1 MNILLINGSPKRK
14 ESASARLLEGMIPLF
29 HSNVTKTLSLFA
41 GSVLSE
47 REWDA
52 VMQAD
57 VLVFFFP
64 LYVDGIPSHLLYHMH
79 TVQQMAA
86 ERDMCTLSVYA
97 VVNCGF
103 FEGEQTRYALQMVEN
118 WCIRCGFSWKDG
130 LGIGGGG
137 MLTAV
142 SNLSS
147 HHGPLGPVFDGLY
160 ALSDTI
166 REQEYFKNQFLSPA
180 FPRLFYK
187 LAAQSRW
194 RSAIRKNGLSSRAL
208 SRRM

>member
-86 ERDMCTLSVYA
+86 ERDMCTL
-97 VVNCGF
+97 
-103 FEGEQTRYALQMVEN
+103 
-118 WCIRCGFSWKDG
+118 
-130 LGIGGGG
+130 
-137 MLTAV
+137 
-142 SNLSS
+142 
-147 HHGPLGPVFDGLY
+147 
-160 ALSDTI
+160 
-166 REQEYFKNQFLSPA
+166 
-180 FPRLFYK
+180 
-187 LAAQSRW
+187 
-194 RSAIRKNGLSSRAL
+194 
-208 SRRM
+208 